1 MIKVRNE
8 YECIMYKHYSACVV
22 IHNAY
27 VCLLVKSSLQSK
39 DVDVTLLQVYCTCV
53 MSPVAFCAR
62 SMDVLSLM
70 QAL

>member
-1 MIKVRNE
+1 
-8 YECIMYKHYSACVV
+8 MYKHYSAYVV

-27 VCLLVKSSLQSK
+27 VCLLVFNTSLQSK
-39 DVDVTLLQVYCTCV
+39 DVDVTLLHAYCTCV
-53 MSPVAFCAR
+53 TSPVAFCAR